1 MMKIKLIA
9 PHEQREDTIS
19 SPFKFQRVNLPLL
32 AALTPPGHTITIVE
46 EAFAPDD
53 INQDVDLVG
62 ITVLTELAL
71 RAYRIADT
79 YRQKAVKVVMGGIHP
94 TVLPDEALK
103 HADAVVVGEAE
114 GVWPRL
120 VSDAASGQ
128 MQRIYRAG
136 KMTDLKGLPK
146 PRRDLLPGTKYQ
158 GYIRIPIGVETSR
171 GCPYDCEFCCIGQTL
186 GQQYRVRP
194 VREVIAEIES
204 IDSPHLFFV
213 DDALGLNRNVAKK
226 LFTEMIPLRRRWLAQ
241 GTVSLAED
249 LELLR
254 LMERS
259 GCLGLLIGFE
269 SVQKGTQNE
278 VKKIKN
284 LRIDFYEAMRRF
296 HGEGF
301 GILGSFVFG
310 FDYENKDVF
319 EQTLEFIM
327 RCRMDVVQLRILTPY
342 PGTRLYKRLLSE
354 GRLFV
359 RDWWLRGYPPDTLLF
374 QPKGMTADELMS
386 GFDRLNRQAYS
397 FGAMTKRFFGMSPW
411 KRTLL
416 GCQLYAGVNLS
427 TRKRY
432 FKGLKNPQPFAGA
445 SNSIGKQ

>member
-1 MMKIKLIA
+1 MKIKLIA

-19 SPFKFQRVNLPLL
+19 SPFKLQRVNLPLL
-32 AALTPPGHTITIVE
+32 AALTPPGHTITLVE

-53 INQDVDLVG
+53 IHQDVDLVG

-71 RAYRIADT
+71 RAYQIGDT
-79 YRQKAVKVVMGGIHP
+79 YRRKGVKVVMGGIHP
-94 TVLPDEALK
+94 TVLPDEALE

-128 MQRIYRAG
+128 MQRLYRAG

-158 GYIRIPIGVETSR
+158 GYTRIPIGVETSR
-171 GCPYDCEFCCIGQTL
+171 GCPNDCEFCCIGQTM

-194 VREVIAEIES
+194 VQEVIAEIES
-204 IDSPHLFFV
+204 IDSPYLFFC

-249 LELLR
+249 VELLR
-254 LMERS
+254 LMERA

-284 LRIDFYEAMRRF
+284 LKIDFYEAMRRF

-301 GILGSFVFG
+301 GIMGSFVFG

-327 RCRMDVVQLRILTPY
+327 RGRLDVIQLRILTPY

-354 GRLFV
+354 DRLFV
-359 RDWWLRGYPPDTLLF
+359 RDWWLRGYPPDTLFF
-374 QPKGMTADELMS
+374 QPKGMTADELIS
-386 GFDRLNRQAYS
+386 GYDRLNRQAYS
-397 FGAMTKRFFGMSPW
+397 FGAMMKRFLGMSPW

-416 GCQLYAGVNLS
+416 GCAVYAWTNLS

-432 FKGLKNPQPFAGA
+432 FKGNPQPFVGA

>member
-1 MMKIKLIA
+1 MKIKLIA

-19 SPFKFQRVNLPLL
+19 SPFKLQRVNLPLL
-32 AALTPPGHTITIVE
+32 AALAPPGHTITMIE
-46 EAFAPDD
+46 EAHAPDD

-62 ITVLTELAL
+62 ITVLTELAS
-71 RAYRIADT
+71 RAYRIADA
-79 YRQKAVKVVMGGIHP
+79 YRRKGVKVVMGGIHP
-94 TVLPDEALK
+94 TVLPDEALE

-128 MQRIYRAG
+128 MQKIYRAG
-136 KMTDLKGLPK
+136 TLTDLQGLPK
-146 PRRDLLPGTKYQ
+146 PRRDLLPGTRYQ
-158 GYIRIPIGVETSR
+158 GYTRIPIGVETSR
-171 GCPYDCEFCCIGQTL
+171 GCPYDCEFCCIGTTL

-194 VREVIAEIES
+194 VQEVIAEIES
-204 IDSPHLFFV
+204 IDSPHIFFV
-213 DDALGLNRNVAKK
+213 DDALGLNRNEAKK

-241 GTVSLAED
+241 GTVSLAQD
-249 LELLR
+249 FELLD
-254 LMERS
+254 LMRRS

-269 SVQKGTQNE
+269 SVQKAAQNE
-278 VKKIKN
+278 VMKISN
-284 LRIDFYEAMRRF
+284 LRIDFHEAMRRF

-319 EQTLEFIM
+319 DRTLEFVM
-327 RCRMDVVQLRILTPY
+327 RCRMDVVQMRILTPY
-342 PGTRLYKRLLSE
+342 PGTRLYMRLLGE
-354 GRLFV
+354 GRLFE

-374 QPKGMTADELMS
+374 RPKGMTADELT
-386 GFDRLNRQAYS
+386 GGYARLNRETYS
-397 FGAMTKRFFGMSPW
+397 LGAMMKRFLGMSPW

-416 GCQLYAGVNLS
+416 GCQAYAGVNLA

-432 FKGLKNPQPFAGA
+432 FRGLRNPQPFLQGLPT
-445 SNSIGKQ
+445 Q